1 MTFSPLFLDLSKK
14 NCLILG
20 GGIIATRKLL
30 SLKDS
35 GMIFT
40 IISPEVTKE
49 IESFAKDTKNITII
63 RDKYSSQNLSKY
75 YLIIIATN
83 DKSTNKQALEDA
95 KKCNILINTA
105 EDSVNGNVLI
115 PSVVKRDPIQIAIS
129 SGGASPIL
137 TRVIKNRLEY
147 SIPFGF
153 SALAK
158 IMMQFR
164 SKVKSKF
171 KLVKERRIFW
181 ENFLDSPSL
190 KWFYQ
195 GT

>member
-1 MTFSPLFLDLSKK
+1 MIFSPLFLDLSKK

-63 RDKYSSQNLSKY
+63 RDKYISQNLSKY

-95 KKCNILINTA
+95 KKSDILINTA

-153 SALAK
+153 SA
-158 IMMQFR
+158 
-164 SKVKSKF
+164 
-171 KLVKERRIFW
+171 
-181 ENFLDSPSL
+181 
-190 KWFYQ
+190 
-195 GT
+195 

>member
-1 MTFSPLFLDLSKK
+1 MIFSPLFLDLSKK

-63 RDKYSSQNLSKY
+63 RDKYISQNLSKY

-95 KKCNILINTA
+95 KKSDILINTA

-171 KLVKERRIFW
+171 KLVK
-181 ENFLDSPSL
+181 
-190 KWFYQ
+190 
-195 GT
+195 